1 MPKISLFFPDDFED
15 DAWAEKTFTLEAP
28 KVKGTTEWVLGRG
41 PSCDLVFKIR
51 TVSGRHALIAY
62 SYAADCWSITDL
74 FSSNKTFINGN
85 VITPKTPYQIKVG
98 DRIRFG
104 GSVRF
109 QVVENEQDTISPE
122 DTSPP
127 KEATTTQQQTVTPAP
142 ARTMA
147 DSVYL
152 AASWLFS
159 GQTVV
164 GKVYRVVIIAAAT
177 AFVVGL
183 VELVNSQ

>member
-1 MPKISLFFPDDFED
+1 MPRLSLFFPREFED
-15 DAWAEKTFTLEAP
+15 PSWAEKTFVLEAP
-28 KVKGTTEWVLGRG
+28 KGVGEWILGRE
-41 PSCDLVFKIR
+41 PTCDLVFKIR
-51 TVSGRHALIAY
+51 TVSVKHAAINY
-62 SYAADCWSITDL
+62 SYAASQWTITDL
-74 FSSNKTFINGN
+74 GSKNRTYLNGEM
-85 VITPKTPYQIKVG
+85 ITPKQPHVLAVG

-104 GSVRF
+104 PAIRF
-109 QVVENEQDTISPE
+109 QVVENEQDTESTE
-122 DTSPP
+122 LTSPP
-127 KEATTTQQQTVTPAP
+127 IVGTSTTQQSTAP
-142 ARTMA
+142 RTIA

-164 GKVYRVVIIAAAT
+164 GKVYRVVIIAGAT

>member
-1 MPKISLFFPDDFED
+1 MPKLSLCFPKAFED
-15 DAWAEKTFTLEAP
+15 PSWAEKTFVLEAP
-28 KVKGTTEWVLGRG
+28 KGVGEWILGRA
-41 PSCDLVFKIR
+41 PTCDLVFKIR
-51 TVSGRHALIAY
+51 TVSLNHAVINY
-62 SYAADCWSITDL
+62 SYAASQWTITDL
-74 FSSNKTFINGN
+74 GSKNKTYVNGEM
-85 VITPKTPYQIKVG
+85 ITPKEPQTLEVG

-104 GSVRF
+104 PAIRF
-109 QVVENEQDTISPE
+109 QVVENEQDTESTE
-122 DTSPP
+122 LTSPP
-127 KEATTTQQQTVTPAP
+127 VVVASATQQSAAP
-142 ARTMA
+142 RTIA

-152 AASWLFS
+152 AASWLIG